1 VPSTLSVRVV
11 VPEFAAFTAAGVKK
25 IDGIANAAVKSAYL
39 ALCGKFIG
47 RT

>member
-1 VPSTLSVRVV
+1 VIPDC
-11 VPEFAAFTAAGVKK
+11 AACTAAGVKI

-39 ALCGKFIG
+39 ALNRKFIG